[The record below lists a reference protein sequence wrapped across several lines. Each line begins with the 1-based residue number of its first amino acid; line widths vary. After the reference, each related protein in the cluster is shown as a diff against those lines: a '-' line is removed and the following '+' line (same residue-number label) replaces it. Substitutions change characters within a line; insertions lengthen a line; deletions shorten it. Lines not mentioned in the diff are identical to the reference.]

1 VTVPFFN
8 ETAAWIT
15 AGVGLV
21 AAAVLAAAVLAAFE
35 AKGLLALHLAASAP
49 TAGSSGPPDSR

>member
-1 VTVPFFN
+1 MPFFN

-21 AAAVLAAAVLAAFE
+21 AAAVLAAFE
-35 AKGLLALHLAASAP
+35 AKGLLTLHLAASAP